1 MVHFRTTFK
10 FGVVIVLGFLVF
22 LLDYWEI
29 TNPFFNELALL
40 VISVSKSGYFIWF
53 TLSNIQDT
61 AHRDFY
67 FHEFV
72 PFLVMSVLLIILSF
86 GVDYYCLFRI
96 NENAFSGELPQ
107 GHVLET
113 ATTFLYFSV
122 TNFTTAGLGDI
133 APKTA
138 SARIFVMLELIIG
151 FFFTILVIAN
161 ITQIRESFSRKAKS
175 PPDNSP

>member
-1 MVHFRTTFK
+1 MSHFRTTLQ

-29 TNPFFNELALL
+29 ANPIVNEMVLF

-53 TLSNIQDT
+53 TLSSIQST
-61 AHRDFY
+61 AHREFF

-72 PFLVMSVLLIILSF
+72 PFVVMSVLLIILSF

-96 NENAFSGELPQ
+96 NENAFSGEIPE
-107 GHVLET
+107 GYELET
-113 ATTFLYFSV
+113 AITFLYFSV

-133 APKTA
+133 VPKTV
-138 SARIFVMLELIIG
+138 SARVFVMLELIIG

-161 ITQIRESFSRKAKS
+161 ITQIRESFSRKTKERS
-175 PPDNSP
+175 S